1 MNIKTDIF
9 FKEMSDFFGLNVS
22 LYDSAKNKDVS
33 IKLSNASI
41 EETIRSVLIA
51 TNLSYAYSANQVLY
65 FGSSDDIMKNF
76 GTFWQIYDGQV
87 DVERLKTVL
96 GSGAYAAY
104 SKDKSKL
111 FVYGGVKEYRL
122 LAEALVPNPKETW
135 YYVPYTASDSEI
147 EGYMGKLSQI
157 YDIKYVI
164 VPNLK
169 KVAIYGTD
177 LKQVELLIQSY
188 KPVVK
193 EEKVTYVFVKVNY
206 PERVL
211 DVFKVL
217 YPEFDPK
224 VIGSNIYVPSGY
236 EKIVSTLIPRSHY
249 REPLE
254 LGV

>member
-1 MNIKTDIF
+1 
-9 FKEMSDFFGLNVS
+9 MSDFFGLNVS

-41 EETIRSVLIA
+41 EETIRSVLVA

-169 KVAIYGTD
+169 RLQFTALTLNKWNCSYNLIN
-177 LKQVELLIQSY
+177 LL
-188 KPVVK
+188 
-193 EEKVTYVFVKVNY
+193 
-206 PERVL
+206 
-211 DVFKVL
+211 
-217 YPEFDPK
+217 
-224 VIGSNIYVPSGY
+224 
-236 EKIVSTLIPRSHY
+236 
-249 REPLE
+249 
-254 LGV
+254 